1 MPDKNI
7 FERGFSSVGIEK
19 QSEKLTNTE
28 SQAVVKDLKLELE
41 KVKNDIANRGITNV
55 GIDFL
60 NTKKDVLQNK
70 LNELLKKG
78 GVITEEDYNDT
89 YKIIR
94 SKEENELKNLYKKAN
109 RRVVLFFGIAIATI
123 VGIYLISK
131 KK

>member
-7 FERGFSSVGIEK
+7 FERGFSSVEIEK
-19 QSEKLTNTE
+19 QSESLTTSE
-28 SQAVVKDLKLELE
+28 SQAVVKYLKLELE
-41 KVKNDIANRGITNV
+41 KVKKDIESRGIGNV
-55 GIDFL
+55 SIDFL
-60 NTKKDVLQNK
+60 NTKKDFLQSK

-109 RRVVLFFGIAIATI
+109 RRVVIFFGLAIATI
-123 VGIYLISK
+123 VGIYLLSK

>member
-7 FERGFSSVGIEK
+7 FERGFSSVEIEK

-41 KVKNDIANRGITNV
+41 KVKNDIANRGVANV
-55 GIDFL
+55 GLDFL
-60 NTKKDVLQNK
+60 NTKKDILQSK

-109 RRVVLFFGIAIATI
+109 RRVVLFFGIAVATI
-123 VGIYLISK
+123 VGIYLLTK

>member
-7 FERGFSSVGIEK
+7 FERGFSSVEIEK
-19 QSEKLTNTE
+19 QSESLTTSE
-28 SQAVVKDLKLELE
+28 SQAVVKDIKLELE
-41 KVKNDIANRGITNV
+41 KIKKDIESRGIGNV
-55 GIDFL
+55 SIDFL
-60 NTKKDVLQNK
+60 NTKKDFLQSK

-109 RRVVLFFGIAIATI
+109 RRVVIFFGLAIATI
-123 VGIYLISK
+123 VSIYLLSK

>member
-1 MPDKNI
+1 M
-7 FERGFSSVGIEK
+7 
-19 QSEKLTNTE
+19 
-28 SQAVVKDLKLELE
+28 VKDIKLELE
-41 KVKNDIANRGITNV
+41 KIKKDIESRGIGNV
-55 GIDFL
+55 SIDFL
-60 NTKKDVLQNK
+60 NTKKDFLQSK

-109 RRVVLFFGIAIATI
+109 RRVVIFFGLAIATI
-123 VGIYLISK
+123 VGIYLLSK

>member
-1 MPDKNI
+1 MSDKNI
-7 FERGFSSVGIEK
+7 FERGFSSVEIEK
-19 QSEKLTNTE
+19 QTERLTNTE

-41 KVKNDIANRGITNV
+41 KVKNDIKSRGATKV
-55 GIDFL
+55 GLDFL
-60 NTKKDVLQNK
+60 NSKKDILQSK

-94 SKEENELKNLYKKAN
+94 SKQENELKGLYKKAN
-109 RRVVLFFGIAIATI
+109 RKVIFFGLAVITL
-123 VGIYLISK
+123 VGIYLITK

>member
-7 FERGFSSVGIEK
+7 FERGFSSVEIEK

>member
-7 FERGFSSVGIEK
+7 FERGFSSVEIEK
-19 QSEKLTNTE
+19 QSESLTTSE

-41 KVKNDIANRGITNV
+41 KVKKDIESRGIGNV
-55 GIDFL
+55 SNDFL
-60 NTKKDVLQNK
+60 NTKKDFLQSK

-109 RRVVLFFGIAIATI
+109 RRVVIFFGLAIATI
-123 VGIYLISK
+123 VGIYLLSK

>member
-7 FERGFSSVGIEK
+7 FERGFSSVEIEK
-19 QSEKLTNTE
+19 QSESLTTSE

-41 KVKNDIANRGITNV
+41 KVKKDIQSRGIGNV
-55 GIDFL
+55 SIDFL
-60 NTKKDVLQNK
+60 NTKKDFLQSK

-109 RRVVLFFGIAIATI
+109 RRVVIFFGLAIATI
-123 VGIYLISK
+123 VGIYLLSK

>member
-7 FERGFSSVGIEK
+7 FERGFSSVEIEK
-19 QSEKLTNTE
+19 QSESLTTSE

-41 KVKNDIANRGITNV
+41 KVKKDIESRGIGNV
-55 GIDFL
+55 SIDFL
-60 NTKKDVLQNK
+60 NTKKDFLQSK

-94 SKEENELKNLYKKAN
+94 SKEEKELKNLYKKAN
-109 RRVVLFFGIAIATI
+109 RRVVIFFGLAIATI
-123 VGIYLISK
+123 VGIYLLSK

>member
-7 FERGFSSVGIEK
+7 FERGFSSVEIEK

-41 KVKNDIANRGITNV
+41 KVKNDISNRGITNV
-55 GIDFL
+55 GLDFL
-60 NTKKDVLQNK
+60 NTKKDILQNK

-109 RRVVLFFGIAIATI
+109 RRLVLFFGIAIATI

>member
-7 FERGFSSVGIEK
+7 FERGFSSVEIEK

-55 GIDFL
+55 GLDFL

-109 RRVVLFFGIAIATI
+109 RRLVLFFGIAIATI

>member
-7 FERGFSSVGIEK
+7 FERGFSSVEIEK

-41 KVKNDIANRGITNV
+41 RVKNDIANRGITNV
-55 GIDFL
+55 GLDFL
-60 NTKKDVLQNK
+60 NTKKDVLQSK

-109 RRVVLFFGIAIATI
+109 RRVVLFFGIAVATI

>member
-7 FERGFSSVGIEK
+7 FERGFSSIEIEK

-41 KVKNDIANRGITNV
+41 RVKNDIANRGITNV
-55 GIDFL
+55 GLDFL

-94 SKEENELKNLYKKAN
+94 SKQENELKNLYKKAN
-109 RRVVLFFGIAIATI
+109 RRVVLFFGIAVATI

>member
-7 FERGFSSVGIEK
+7 FERGFSSVEIEK

-41 KVKNDIANRGITNV
+41 RVKNDIANRGITNV
-55 GIDFL
+55 GLDFL

-94 SKEENELKNLYKKAN
+94 SKQENELKNLYKKAN
-109 RRVVLFFGIAIATI
+109 RRVVLFFGIAVATI

>member
-1 MPDKNI
+1 MSNKNV
-7 FERGFSSVGIEK
+7 FERGFSSADIEK
-19 QSEKLTNTE
+19 QSENLTTSE

-41 KVKNDIANRGITNV
+41 KVKNDIANRGVANV
-55 GIDFL
+55 GLDFL
-60 NTKKDVLQNK
+60 NTKKDILQSK

-109 RRVVLFFGIAIATI
+109 RRVVLFFGIAVATI
-123 VGIYLISK
+123 VGIYLLTK

>member
-7 FERGFSSVGIEK
+7 FERGFSSVEIEK

-55 GIDFL
+55 GLDFL

>member
-7 FERGFSSVGIEK
+7 FERGFSSVEIEK

-41 KVKNDIANRGITNV
+41 KVRNDIANRGITNV

>member
-7 FERGFSSVGIEK
+7 FERGFSSVEIEK
-19 QSEKLTNTE
+19 QSESLTTSE
-28 SQAVVKDLKLELE
+28 SQAVVKDIKLELE
-41 KVKNDIANRGITNV
+41 KIKKDIESRGIGNV
-55 GIDFL
+55 SIDFL
-60 NTKKDVLQNK
+60 NTKKDFLQSK

-109 RRVVLFFGIAIATI
+109 RRVVIFFGLAIATI
-123 VGIYLISK
+123 VGIYLLSK

>member
-7 FERGFSSVGIEK
+7 FERGFSSVEIEK
-19 QSEKLTNTE
+19 QSESLTTSE

-41 KVKNDIANRGITNV
+41 KVKKDIKSRGIGNV
-55 GIDFL
+55 SIDFL
-60 NTKKDVLQNK
+60 NTKKDFLQSK

-109 RRVVLFFGIAIATI
+109 RRVVIFFGLAIATI
-123 VGIYLISK
+123 VGIYLLSK

>member
-7 FERGFSSVGIEK
+7 FERGFSSVEIEK

-109 RRVVLFFGIAIATI
+109 RRIVLFFGIAIATI

>member
-7 FERGFSSVGIEK
+7 FERGFSSVEIEK
-19 QSEKLTNTE
+19 QSESLTTSE
-28 SQAVVKDLKLELE
+28 SQAVVKDIKLELE
-41 KVKNDIANRGITNV
+41 KIKKDIESRGIGDV
-55 GIDFL
+55 SIDFL
-60 NTKKDVLQNK
+60 NTKKDFLQSK

-109 RRVVLFFGIAIATI
+109 RRVVIFFGLAIATI
-123 VGIYLISK
+123 VGIYLLSK

>member
-1 MPDKNI
+1 MSDKNI
-7 FERGFSSVGIEK
+7 FERGFSSVEIEK
-19 QSEKLTNTE
+19 QTERLTNTE

-41 KVKNDIANRGITNV
+41 KVKNDIKSRGATNV
-55 GIDFL
+55 GLDFL
-60 NTKKDVLQNK
+60 NSKKDILQSK

-94 SKEENELKNLYKKAN
+94 SKEENELKGLYKKGN
-109 RRVVLFFGIAIATI
+109 RRVIFLGLAIITL
-123 VGIYLISK
+123 VGIYLITK

>member
-1 MPDKNI
+1 MSDKNI
-7 FERGFSSVGIEK
+7 FERGFSSIEIEK
-19 QSEKLTNTE
+19 QSENLTTSE

-41 KVKNDIANRGITNV
+41 KVKNDIANRGVANV
-55 GIDFL
+55 GLDFL
-60 NTKKDVLQNK
+60 NTKKDILQSK

-94 SKEENELKNLYKKAN
+94 SNKENELKNLYKKAN
-109 RRVVLFFGIAIATI
+109 RRVGLFFGIAVATI
-123 VGIYLISK
+123 IGIYLLSK

>member
-7 FERGFSSVGIEK
+7 FERGFSSVEIEK
-19 QSEKLTNTE
+19 QSESLTTSE

-41 KVKNDIANRGITNV
+41 KVKKDIESRGIGNV
-55 GIDFL
+55 SIDFL
-60 NTKKDVLQNK
+60 NTKKDFLQSK

-109 RRVVLFFGIAIATI
+109 RRVVIFFGLAIATI
-123 VGIYLISK
+123 VGIYLLSK

>member
-7 FERGFSSVGIEK
+7 FERGFSSLEIEK

-41 KVKNDIANRGITNV
+41 KVKNDIANRGVANV
-55 GIDFL
+55 GLDFL
-60 NTKKDVLQNK
+60 NTKKDILQSK

-109 RRVVLFFGIAIATI
+109 RRVVLFFGIAVATI
-123 VGIYLISK
+123 VGIYLLTK